1 LNATLPRDLASPEA
15 CAARQARIAAANEA
29 HRARMYAL
37 ASARAAYR
45 KHAVRN
51 AYELKQALENIVSAS
66 MGRCDSVTEEY
77 AKKVTDLI
85 CDLEGELYGMELELS
100 AIRSMEMS

>member
-66 MGRCDSVTEEY
+66 MGRCDSVT
-77 AKKVTDLI
+77 DLI

>member
-1 LNATLPRDLASPEA
+1 MSATLPRDLASPEA

-29 HRARMYAL
+29 HRVRQYEL
-37 ASARAAYR
+37 ATARAIYR

-51 AYELKQALENIVSAS
+51 AYELKQALENIVAASA
-66 MGRCDSVTEEY
+66 GRCDSVTEDYCKRITEL
-77 AKKVTDLI
+77 V